1 MLRVRAG
8 AAENLVSSLEEVAL
22 SDVGA
27 GPLKLSAALSHPSLQ
42 LSLGNPLL
50 LCLCSLSA
58 GCWAD
63 AGEASLPE
71 GSGGQRWIL
80 YPQRGRQL
88 VFFARHLPLLGN

>member
-1 MLRVRAG
+1 MVGVRAG
-8 AAENLVSSLEEVAL
+8 VAENLVSSLEEVAL

-71 GSGGQRWIL
+71 GSGRQR
-80 YPQRGRQL
+80 
-88 VFFARHLPLLGN
+88 